1 MLFRH
6 FTFTSK
12 SPSSSSGVMSTTAG
26 TKEEVKKKK
35 KKKRTVQVI
44 IQMVRHYIRGT
55 LVKLIMSFHYNSQ
68 IQIYRNASST

>member
-26 TKEEVKKKK
+26 TKEEVK

>member
-26 TKEEVKKKK
+26 TKEEEVKKKK
-35 KKKRTVQVI
+35 KTVQVI

-68 IQIYRNASST
+68 IHIYRNASST

>member
-26 TKEEVKKKK
+26 TKEEVKKKR
-35 KKKRTVQVI
+35 KKRTVQVI